1 MEHLKI
7 PGWIWLDGP
16 VHKDM
21 YVDFTD
27 EFEFDGSDISF
38 LISCDSNYTLYIN
51 GKFVQSGQYPD
62 FPYYKVYDEFDITNY
77 CKKGKNRIDITVWYY
92 GKSNMSYFVG
102 DAKLWYEVKAN
113 KETVACSDEATLS
126 RLNPSFVQNRCK
138 NITGQLGFGFDYD
151 CSAATDTSYKSSII
165 VQNQHIPAFRRPVE
179 KLVISDPADSNCIKS
194 ENDSY
199 FLYDLGKETVGYLDL
214 KVVSDKKQHITVAF
228 GEHIIDGCVRRI
240 IGERDFSVEL
250 TVGEGVTEYANYFRR
265 LGLRYL
271 EIFSESPL
279 KVERLTVR
287 PCDYPVTVKPFDFK
301 NELRNK
307 IYATS
312 VRTLQMCMHDH
323 YEDCP
328 WREQALY
335 TMDSR
340 NQILCGYYAFDEY
353 KFPRASLYLMSKDD
367 RADGQLSICT
377 PSAENLTIPSFCLH
391 WFTEVWEYTEYS
403 GDTSLAGKIY
413 PKLQSVLNV
422 FTGRLIN
429 GLAPNFIGND
439 YWNFY
444 EWRDGLNG
452 RPRGVT
458 DVVYDCALS
467 ALLSIALQNMQKIT
481 DALGKSIDYTY
492 MVKKINTAINDKF
505 YDAKRKLYVNSDKDN
520 AVSELVNALCI
531 LCGAA
536 SDTSEIEKIFTVG
549 YEGLTLCTLSML
561 AFKYD
566 ALLKIDAARYK
577 DFVLDDIDSRYKK
590 MLDAGATTFWETEDG
605 DADFH
610 NAGSLCHG
618 WSAMPIYYYSIL
630 LGDNN

>member
-1 MEHLKI
+1 MEKI
-7 PGWIWLDGP
+7 KTPDWIWLDAP
-16 VHKDM
+16 SHQDM

-27 EFEFDGSDISF
+27 EFEFDGSLTNID
-38 LISCDSNYTLYIN
+38 ISCDSNYTIYIN
-51 GKFVQSGQYPD
+51 GTFVQSGQYPD
-62 FPYYKVYDEFDITNY
+62 FPYYKVYDKLDITSY
-77 CKKGKNRIDITVWYY
+77 CKKGKNRVDITVWYY
-92 GKSNMSYFVG
+92 GESNMGYFVG
-102 DAKLWYEVKAN
+102 DAKLWYKLY
-113 KETVACSDEATLS
+113 SDEKILAVSDETTLS
-126 RLNPSFVQNRCK
+126 RLNPSFAQNRCK
-138 NITGQLGFGFDYD
+138 NITGQLGFGFAFD
-151 CSAATDTSYKSSII
+151 ATAPVDTPFAKST
-165 VQNQHIPAFRRPVE
+165 VVKNQHVDLTLRPIE
-179 KLVISDPADSNCIKS
+179 KLVISEPAQSVCIKN
-194 ENDSY
+194 ENDTY
-199 FLYDLGKETVGYLDL
+199 FLYDLCKETVGYLDL
-214 KVVSDKKQHITVAF
+214 KITSAKKQNIVVAF
-228 GEHIIDGCVRRI
+228 GEHIVDGCVRRI
-240 IGERDFSVEL
+240 IGDRDFSVEL
-250 TVGEGVTEYANYFRR
+250 TVGEGVTEYVNYFRR
-265 LGLRYL
+265 FGLRYL
-271 EIFSESPL
+271 EIHSDSPL
-279 KVERLTVR
+279 SVERLTVR

-307 IYATS
+307 IYETS

-335 TMDSR
+335 AMDSR
-340 NQILCGYYAFDEY
+340 NQIICGYYAFDEY

-377 PSAENLTIPSFCLH
+377 PSANDLTIPSFCLH
-391 WFTEVWEYTEYS
+391 WFTEVWEYTEFS
-403 GDTSLAGKIY
+403 GDLSLAKEVY

-429 GLAPNFIGND
+429 GLAPNFIGD
-439 YWNFY
+439 EYWNFY

-458 DVVYDCALS
+458 DVVYDCSLN

-481 DALGKSIDYTY
+481 DAIGKNIDYTY
-492 MVKKINTAINDKF
+492 LVEKINTAINKKF
-505 YDAKRKLYVNSDKDN
+505 YDSKRKLYVNSDKDDSI
-520 AVSELVNALCI
+520 SELVNALCV

-536 SDTSEIEKIFTVG
+536 TDTSEIQRVLSQDCKGV
-549 YEGLTLCTLSML
+549 TLCTLSML

-566 ALLKIDAARYK
+566 ALLKIDTERYK
-577 DFVLDDIDSRYKK
+577 SFVLDDIDRRYKK

-630 LGDNN
+630 L